1 MNTLIL
7 RFLPYVI
14 VFLLVFG
21 GYKYVEYLKQ
31 EINILKENVTILK
44 ANLITQKSK
53 CEEDI
58 AIEKANMKIKTKIK
72 YVNKYIERVKEN
84 EVPGNDKFMLF
95 DSTVQ

>member
-14 VFLLVFG
+14 VFLLAFG

-84 EVPGNDKFMLF
+84 EVPDNDKFMLF